1 MFIKVLALA
10 GGLAGAAGL
19 SQFPEYSQQ
28 YMQRLSGAVDE
39 LSHVVARFDADAE
52 SLGLSRDTAME
63 DLRQGGKMAQA
74 QALSMGYV
82 LERYD
87 RLTNDLEVLKGSAMA
102 DKVLNFWRFTDSGV
116 ARQALSDFQP
126 AVPLTPQGLGLA
138 AVGYLTGYGVL
149 SILLGGLA
157 RLFRRR
163 RAEGHPA

>member
-1 MFIKVLALA
+1 MIIKALAVA
-10 GGLAGAAGL
+10 GGLTSAVGL

-39 LSHVVARFDADAE
+39 LSGVVARFDADAAG
-52 SLGLSRDTAME
+52 LGLTRDTALE
-63 DLRQGGKMAQA
+63 DLRQGRKMARA

-82 LERYD
+82 LERYA
-87 RLTNDLEVLKGSAMA
+87 RLTEDLDVLKGSAMA
-102 DKVLNFWRFTDSGV
+102 DKVMNFWRFTDSGV
-116 ARQALSDFQP
+116 AKQALSDFQP

-138 AVGYLTGYGVL
+138 AAGYLTVYGAL

-163 RAEGHPA
+163 RAEPHPA